1 MPKMREIV
9 LLFFILLLSQ
19 NILSQVTIGLGEVP
33 ERVAL
38 LQLKDQSSDSS
49 YVTATKGGLLLPRVR
64 LININTL
71 EPFMSPSDPEYE
83 KEKRLSMGLVVYNID
98 ESLDDNLHAGVYYW
112 DGEKWE
118 LSTTGPRIVN
128 NNKENSLKV
137 NINQSSFVTLS
148 GSQSYG
154 LLMRNQGVS
163 INPETVIAPAIKDS
177 YSDLISTKRQNNGN
191 DEALLLEYLEE
202 GKVNFFSMNLQYIMG
217 NNPPAETRYFEV
229 SIVSKYS
236 GSVVYQNHVIVPGK
250 LNTGHIGN
258 FFLFFPTI
266 ADKGSIKEG
275 YRIIFS
281 TDTAA
286 SLGLPNNISVKIVD
300 ITRVCQ

>member
-1 MPKMREIV
+1 MNKIALV
-9 LLFFILLLSQ
+9 FFILILSQ
-19 NILSQVTIGLGEVP
+19 NILSQVTIGLGEAP

-64 LININTL
+64 LLNINTL
-71 EPFMSPSDPEYE
+71 EPFMSPSDTEYD
-83 KEKRLSMGLVVYNID
+83 KEKKLSMGLVVYNIN
-98 ESLDDNLHAGVYYW
+98 ESLDDNLHTGVYYW
-112 DGEKWE
+112 SGEKWE
-118 LSTTGPRIVN
+118 LSTTNPQIVN
-128 NNKENSLKV
+128 NNNENSLKV

-163 INPETVIAPAIKDS
+163 INPEIVIAPTIKDS
-177 YSDLISTKRQNNGN
+177 YSDLISTERQNNGN

-202 GKVNFFSMNLQYIMG
+202 GRVNFFRINLQYIMG

-236 GSVVYQNHVIVPGK
+236 GAVVYHNSVVVPGK
-250 LNTGHIGN
+250 LDTGHIGH

-300 ITRVCQ
+300 ITRVYQ